1 MVGRIGPRKCCRF
14 LDCVVLLNFFV
25 TMSSLVTKICITNMN
40 VNQKHILVVDDEE
53 HLAVG
58 IKFNL
63 EAEGYR
69 VTAVGN
75 GADAIAVVSNA
86 DQPVDLIVLDLM
98 LPQMSGYEVCE
109 KVRQKGMGMPILML
123 SARTLSE
130 DKTRGFD
137 VGANQYMV
145 KPFELDELLSRIKNL
160 LTQVQPNAS
169 TVTGAKVS
177 GSSEGV
183 HQFEFGNAKINFK
196 TYQVEVE
203 GVSVR
208 LTDLQIRVLQYF
220 IKHEGE
226 VISRAQLLEDVWE
239 VPGGMNT
246 RAPDQ
251 ILRQLRKTF
260 EPKPSKP
267 VHFLTI
273 RDAGYRFVAAP

>member
-1 MVGRIGPRKCCRF
+1 
-14 LDCVVLLNFFV
+14 
-25 TMSSLVTKICITNMN
+25 MN
-40 VNQKHILVVDDEE
+40 AKQKHILVVDDEE
-53 HLAVG
+53 HLAIG

-63 EAEGYR
+63 EAEGYL

-75 GADAIAVVSNA
+75 GVDAIAAATQA

-109 KVRQKGMGMPILML
+109 KVRRQGGVMPILML

-130 DKTRGFD
+130 DRTRGFD

-160 LTQVQPNAS
+160 LALVVNKTDTAPVPLFN
-169 TVTGAKVS
+169 GS
-177 GSSEGV
+177 GTLD
-183 HQFEFGNAKINFK
+183 QFEFGNSKINFK

-203 GVSVR
+203 GSPVR
-208 LTDLQIRVLQYF
+208 LTDLQIRVLKYF
-220 IKHEGE
+220 INHQGE
-226 VISRAQLLEDVWE
+226 VIPRSQLLKDVWE
-239 VPGGMNT
+239 MPGNMNT

-260 EPKPSKP
+260 EPNPSRP

-273 RDAGYRFVAAP
+273 RDAGYRFVAVP

>member
-1 MVGRIGPRKCCRF
+1 MHVDLRSNNQIQKVANGPD
-14 LDCVVLLNFFV
+14 LSYNVSP
-25 TMSSLVTKICITNMN
+25 TSTKNISNMN
-40 VNQKHILVVDDEE
+40 DTQKHILVVDDEE
-53 HLAVG
+53 HLAIG

-63 EAEGYR
+63 EAEGYL

-75 GADAIAVVSNA
+75 GADAIAA
-86 DQPVDLIVLDLM
+86 ATDAEHPVDLIVLDLM

-109 KVRQKGMGMPILML
+109 KVRRKGGGMPILML

-130 DKTRGFD
+130 DRTRGFD

-160 LTQVQPNAS
+160 LAQVNPKTNPALG
-169 TVTGAKVS
+169 TAIS
-177 GSSEGV
+177 GSSTPD
-183 HQFEFGNAKINFK
+183 QFEFGNSKINFK
-196 TYQVEVE
+196 TYQVEVA
-203 GVSVR
+203 GSPVR
-208 LTDLQIRVLQYF
+208 LTDLQIRVLKYF
-220 IKHEGE
+220 IHHQGE
-226 VISRAQLLEDVWE
+226 VIPRSQLLEDVWE
-239 VPGGMNT
+239 MPGNMNT

-260 EPKPSKP
+260 EPNPSQP

>member
-1 MVGRIGPRKCCRF
+1 
-14 LDCVVLLNFFV
+14 LNENELCLFF
-25 TMSSLVTKICITNMN
+25 
-40 VNQKHILVVDDEE
+40 VDDEE
-53 HLAVG
+53 HLAIG

-63 EAEGYR
+63 EAEGYV

-75 GADAIAVVSNA
+75 GIDAIDAVTKAEN
-86 DQPVDLIVLDLM
+86 PIDLIVLDLM

-109 KVRQKGMGMPILML
+109 KVRQQGLVMPILML

-160 LTQVQPNAS
+160 LTQAPLAG
-169 TVTGAKVS
+169 TVGTTSNTSGAANVL
-177 GSSEGV
+177 E
-183 HQFEFGNAKINFK
+183 HFDFGNSKINFK
-196 TYQVEVE
+196 TYQVEVA
-203 GVSVR
+203 GAPVR
-208 LTDLQIRVLQYF
+208 LTDLQIRVLKYF
-220 IKHEGE
+220 ITHEGE
-226 VISRAQLLEDVWE
+226 VIPRSKLLEDVWE
-239 VPGGMNT
+239 MPGNMNT

-251 ILRQLRKTF
+251 IMRQLRKTF
-260 EPKPSKP
+260 EPDPSNP